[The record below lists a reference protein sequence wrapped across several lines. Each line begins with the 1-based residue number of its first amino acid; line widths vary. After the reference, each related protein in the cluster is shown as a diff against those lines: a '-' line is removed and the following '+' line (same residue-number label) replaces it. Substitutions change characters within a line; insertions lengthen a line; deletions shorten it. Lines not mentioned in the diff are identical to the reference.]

1 MTRPTSYLIRMIIFL
16 LVIAALSAWLWPM
29 LVHAFM
35 ANPGLDGTII
45 AILLVGI
52 LWNIHLV
59 IRLYPEIRWA
69 ETLRQ
74 ARSGPTSQPRP
85 RLLGPLSGFISQTGP
100 SQEASLDL
108 SPQRAGTLLD
118 SLGTRMDEARDIS
131 RYMTQLLI
139 FLGLLGTFYGLLLTI
154 RSIADVIGGLP
165 SANSDIALMF
175 DHVKN
180 GLVKPLSGMATAFS
194 GSMFGLAGAL
204 ILGFLD
210 LTAGQAQ
217 NRFFNEL
224 EDWLNTQASNDT
236 TTGAPAAIAT
246 YGSPDFVTTME
257 SWLPRVQDFMSLTTE
272 NIALLQQNQ
281 AVLRSLVRDHHESQ
295 QQLVTT
301 MKDILITLEQQS
313 REQASTQLLQDIG
326 RQIRSIHDDLRAR
339 QQHEEQQIQLMAQRP
354 HSEP

>member
-1 MTRPTSYLIRMIIFL
+1 MSRPTTYLLRMILFL
-16 LVIAALSAWLWPM
+16 IIIAAVSGWLWRM
-29 LVHAFM
+29 LAHAFM
-35 ANPGLDGTII
+35 ANPALDGTII

-52 LWNIHLV
+52 IWNLHLV

-69 ETLRQ
+69 ETMRQ
-74 ARSGPTSQPRP
+74 ARSGLTAPPRT
-85 RLLGPLSGFISQTGP
+85 RLLGPLSSFVTQT
-100 SQEASLDL
+100 EATEKAPLRL
-108 SPQRAGTLLD
+108 SAQRTETVLD
-118 SLGTRMDEARDIS
+118 SLNARMDESRDIS

-165 SANSDIALMF
+165 SADSDIAQMF

-180 GLVKPLSGMATAFS
+180 GLVQPLSGMATAFS

-224 EDWLNTQASNDT
+224 EDWLNSQAKT
-236 TTGAPAAIAT
+236 EPANISLTPA
-246 YGSPDFVTTME
+246 YGSEAFAATME

-281 AVLRSLVRDHHESQ
+281 AVLRSLVRDNQESQ
-295 QQLVTT
+295 QQLIATLR
-301 MKDILITLEQQS
+301 DILSTLEQQG

-326 RQIRSIHDDLRAR
+326 RQIRSLHDDLRAR
-339 QQHEEQQIQLMAQRP
+339 QKMADQNSLNRP
-354 HSEP
+354 